1 MTPAGRKLTD
11 RPLTSSNPSD
21 DTRRHFLRVADLKH
35 SGGTD
40 FDIRFSPADQADAAR
55 NLKIPGVAK
64 MRFQGRVAPL
74 GRTDWE
80 LNGTVGAT
88 VTQECVLTLAPVKT
102 RIDEEV
108 YRIFRKEV
116 PDFKDGSVIEL
127 HIDEHEEPLGAEID
141 LFSIALEALALALPP
156 YPKAEGAALEKT
168 GFAGEGVA
176 PMTDEDTKPF
186 ASLAALKD
194 KLQEE

>member
-1 MTPAGRKLTD
+1 M
-11 RPLTSSNPSD
+11 
-21 DTRRHFLRVADLKH
+21 ADLKH

-55 NLKIPGVAK
+55 TLKIPGVAK
-64 MRFQGRVAPL
+64 MRFQGRIAPL
-74 GRTDWE
+74 GKTDWE
-80 LNGTVGAT
+80 LKGTVGAT

-102 RIDEEV
+102 RIDEEIV
-108 YRIFRKEV
+108 RIFRSDTPAYE
-116 PDFKDGSVIEL
+116 DGSVVEL
-127 HIDEHEEPLGAEID
+127 NMDEYEEPLGTEID
-141 LFSIALEALALALPP
+141 LFAIALEAVALALPP
-156 YPKAEGAALEKT
+156 YPKAEGAELEKT

-194 KLQEE
+194 KLREE